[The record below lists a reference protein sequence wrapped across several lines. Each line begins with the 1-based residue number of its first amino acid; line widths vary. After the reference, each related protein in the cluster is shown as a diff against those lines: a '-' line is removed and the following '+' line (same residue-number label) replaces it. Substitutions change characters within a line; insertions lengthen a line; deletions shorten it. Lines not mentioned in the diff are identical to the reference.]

1 MIERSFGQF
10 YMTPS
15 GDRRCTKQ
23 KVGSGVEK
31 TPQREYS
38 ELLKPSYKV
47 SCKRQVY
54 DPGYLRL
61 PDQGEGGGHCERE
74 ALPSGQDWRTASQ
87 WANNLNMPSLEHEI
101 KCGLSKVLGRAVYYH

>member
-1 MIERSFGQF
+1 MQNPTIHPVVNWAFRWVPGHALAAVQSMIERSFGQF

-61 PDQGEGGGHCERE
+61 PGVPAQGESAPHG
-74 ALPSGQDWRTASQ
+74 
-87 WANNLNMPSLEHEI
+87 
-101 KCGLSKVLGRAVYYH
+101 